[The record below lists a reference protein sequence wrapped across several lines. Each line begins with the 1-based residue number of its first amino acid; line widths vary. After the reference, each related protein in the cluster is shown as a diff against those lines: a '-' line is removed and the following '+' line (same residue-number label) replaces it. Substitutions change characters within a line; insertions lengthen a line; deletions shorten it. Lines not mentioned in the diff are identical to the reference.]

1 MNLIIT
7 VRHDRD
13 ESCNDYTLTHSM
25 LLGTFDANII
35 RESVRGMMKMWKDS
49 YPYKGRTPHAP
60 VVDVT
65 VDGVTV
71 AVPTDHPTEA
81 PVEALPAWHNRA

>member
-35 RESVRGMMKMWKDS
+35 RESVRGMMK
-49 YPYKGRTPHAP
+49 GRTPHAP